1 MGLFALTLA
10 GMFAGAALYISYVE
24 HPARLTLDDRA
35 LLRQF
40 KPSYKR
46 GYVMQASLAVLSG
59 MAAILSFARD
69 RHPAW
74 IVGAVL
80 ILANWP
86 YTMFRMLPLNNQLM
100 AVPENAADA
109 HSTEMLWR
117 WGRLHA
123 VRTGLGLG
131 ATAMFLWALWSFR

>member
-10 GMFAGAALYISYVE
+10 GMFAGAAVYISYAE

-35 LLRQF
+35 LLRQW

-46 GYVMQASLAVLSG
+46 GYVMQASLAVSSG
-59 MAAILSFARD
+59 IAAILAFARD
-69 RHPAW
+69 SHPVW

-86 YTMFRMLPLNNQLM
+86 YTMFGILPLNNQLM
-100 AVPENAADA
+100 ALSENAADA
-109 HSTEMLWR
+109 RSTEMLR
-117 WGRLHA
+117 KWGRLHA

-131 ATAMFLWALWSFR
+131 AMT

>member
-1 MGLFALTLA
+1 MGLLALTFA
-10 GMFAGAALYISYVE
+10 AMFAGAAVYISYAE

-35 LLRQF
+35 LLRQW

-46 GYVMQASLAVLSG
+46 GYVMQASLAALSG
-59 MAAILSFARD
+59 IAAILEFARD
-69 RHPAW
+69 SHPVW

-86 YTMFRMLPLNNQLM
+86 YTMFGILPLNTQLM
-100 AVPENAADA
+100 AWSENAAT
-109 HSTEMLWR
+109 TEMLR
-117 WGRLHA
+117 KWGPLHA

-131 ATAMFLWALWSFR
+131 ATAVFLWALSAFP